1 VKPYRSILISSGGDR
16 EAIERAVASEADA
29 LVFDLEDLVLE
40 QHKPEAR
47 KIVAETVRNL
57 RDDGD
62 ERPLLVRV
70 NDLDSG
76 HAGRDLEG
84 VIQPGLDGI
93 MLTKTRNRDD
103 IVAFDALAGEY
114 ERRAGVEAGRLE
126 FLIPGETAEALE
138 KCFEIVSHPRVFSMI
153 GASTHGD
160 VQHVLGYEWTAE
172 GDETLYYRSRVL
184 LASRA
189 AGIEHPTTGCFETEG
204 DIDGLIVDARCARR
218 LGYRGYLTP
227 FASHTG
233 HINRVF
239 TPSDDEITRL
249 QAMIDGYEAA
259 LAEGLS
265 SYTFEGRFTDL
276 AHVKSAREQLAFAS
290 SVGALVP
297 S

>member
-1 VKPYRSILISSGGDR
+1 VKPYRSILISAGGDR
-16 EAIERAVASEADA
+16 EAIARAVASEADA

-47 KIVAETVRNL
+47 KLIKQTVADL
-57 RDDGD
+57 REGGD
-62 ERPLLVRV
+62 TRPLLVRV

-76 HAGRDLEG
+76 FGGLDLEG

-103 IVAFDALAGEY
+103 IVQFDALVGEY
-114 ERRAGVEAGRLE
+114 ERRAGMAVGTLE
-126 FLIPGETAEALE
+126 FLVPGETAEALE
-138 KCFEIVSHPRVFSMI
+138 KCYEIVSHPRVFSMI

-160 VQHVLGYEWTAE
+160 VQHVLGYEWTAGGE
-172 GDETLYYRSRVL
+172 ETLYYRSRVL

-189 AGIEHPTTGCFETEG
+189 AGIEHPTSGCFEAEG
-204 DIDGLIVDARCARR
+204 DIEGLIFDVQCARR

-227 FASHTG
+227 FASHAE
-233 HINRVF
+233 HVNRALL
-239 TPSDDEITRL
+239 PSDEERARL

-259 LAEGLS
+259 IAEGLS

-276 AHVKSAREQLAFAS
+276 AHVKSAREQLAFAAAVS
-290 SVGALVP
+290 
-297 S
+297 

>member
-1 VKPYRSILISSGGDR
+1 MKPYRSILISSGGDR

-40 QHKPEAR
+40 RHKPEAR
-47 KIVAETVRNL
+47 KIIAETVRNL
-57 RDDGD
+57 REDG
-62 ERPLLVRV
+62 EGRPLLARV

-76 HAGRDLEG
+76 FGGLDVEG

-103 IVAFDALAGEY
+103 IVQFDALVSEY
-114 ERRAGVEAGRLE
+114 ERRAGVAVGTIQ

-160 VQHVLGYEWTAE
+160 VQHVLGYEWTATGE
-172 GDETLYYRSRVL
+172 ETLYYRSRVL

-189 AGIEHPTTGCFETEG
+189 AGIEHPTSGCFESEG
-204 DIDGLIVDARCARR
+204 DIEGLIFDAQCARR

-227 FASHTG
+227 FPSHTE
-233 HINRVF
+233 HVNRVF
-239 TPSDDEITRL
+239 TPSDEEITRL

-259 LAEGLS
+259 IAEGLS

-290 SVGALVP
+290 AVGAPVG
-297 S
+297 